1 MASVKWNT
9 VDINTKDGVVK
20 GIAPVIVSASWATD
34 IPAFYPEWF
43 INRLRQ
49 GYTKWINPFNGK
61 PQYVSFDK
69 TRVIVFWTEDAEPM
83 IPSLKEID
91 DRGINYYFL
100 FTVNDYEKE
109 GLEPKVRKLS
119 KRIDTFRRL
128 SERIGKDRVIWRFD
142 PLILTDKIT
151 VDVLLDKVYGVG
163 NQNADYTNKL
173 VISFADISSY
183 RKVKNNLN
191 KYGVKY
197 KEFEAES
204 MEEVAKGLD
213 EINRSWG
220 MEIATCAEDIDLS
233 GYNIKRNKCIDDD
246 LMRKVFSRD
255 KELMNFL
262 GYDNDRVVSDHEE
275 ITLFDSID
283 DKERKI
289 PCRSTNN
296 SNYKSG
302 KLADKGQ
309 RKSCGCII
317 SKDIGQYD
325 TCAHQC
331 LYCYANSSPRIA
343 ASNHYKY
350 LKSGRNGESI
360 LE

>member
-1 MASVKWNT
+1 VHDAFLNEGKLGSGVFIMASVKWNT

-283 DKERKI
+283 DKERFHAGA
-289 PCRSTNN
+289 RTTVTTNQE
-296 SNYKSG
+296 SW
-302 KLADKGQ
+302 
-309 RKSCGCII
+309 
-317 SKDIGQYD
+317 
-325 TCAHQC
+325 
-331 LYCYANSSPRIA
+331 RIKASENHA
-343 ASNHYKY
+343 AA
-350 LKSGRNGESI
+350 
-360 LE
+360 